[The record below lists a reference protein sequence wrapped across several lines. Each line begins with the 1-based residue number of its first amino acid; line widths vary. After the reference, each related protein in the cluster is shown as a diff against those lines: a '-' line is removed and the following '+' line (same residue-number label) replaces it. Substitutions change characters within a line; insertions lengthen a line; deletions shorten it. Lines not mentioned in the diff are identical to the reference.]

1 MSTTHPTPMQK
12 GARYGLV
19 MGLYLSVIFGLQ
31 VMGQWVGG
39 TSLIATIA
47 IFAYPLIL
55 YRQIRK
61 SYLDSGNRMT
71 YGDAFAQGVITTL
84 CGALVSCM
92 ISLIYIRV
100 YQPDFVNDLLRY
112 TIESYKAAGISA
124 DDPALYQLNYM
135 MRSGEIPSSG
145 DMCVLMSSMIVM
157 LGTICSLAVAALAVR
172 RVRKPTQTT
181 PQRP

>member
-112 TIESYKAAGISA
+112 TIES
-124 DDPALYQLNYM
+124 
-135 MRSGEIPSSG
+135 
-145 DMCVLMSSMIVM
+145 V
-157 LGTICSLAVAALAVR
+157 SLFFLSFDRFLPEA
-172 RVRKPTQTT
+172 
-181 PQRP
+181 